1 MDGGGLE
8 VARRRRAGEAS
19 PVTEGGERDSG
30 VVFLGYIP
38 KFHPR
43 DKVRRAEAIQ
53 RLLDEKFPPDT
64 PDTVALV
71 SPSGGGVP
79 GVQGEVVGAAEGGQ
93 EVPHLPAPLHRGAGG
108 DQLHQTVQGAGG
120 GGGHHHRG
128 HALQGEE
135 EGADTPV
142 LQEEGVVLEVTSG
155 TRKLPETDMFG
166 YEWLAFLVFAL
177 AAALILAFV
186 VWVVAE
192 ICQSSCTHGEAEN

>member
-8 VARRRRAGEAS
+8 VVRGRRAEEAP

-53 RLLDEKFPPDT
+53 RLLDKKFPP
-64 PDTVALV
+64 
-71 SPSGGGVP
+71 
-79 GVQGEVVGAAEGGQ
+79 
-93 EVPHLPAPLHRGAGG
+93 
-108 DQLHQTVQGAGG
+108 
-120 GGGHHHRG
+120 
-128 HALQGEE
+128 
-135 EGADTPV
+135 DTPV
-142 LQEEGVVLEVTSG
+142 LQEEEAVLEVAGG
-155 TRKLPETDMFG
+155 TRKQQETNMLG
-166 YEWLAFLVFAL
+166 YEYLGFLVFGL